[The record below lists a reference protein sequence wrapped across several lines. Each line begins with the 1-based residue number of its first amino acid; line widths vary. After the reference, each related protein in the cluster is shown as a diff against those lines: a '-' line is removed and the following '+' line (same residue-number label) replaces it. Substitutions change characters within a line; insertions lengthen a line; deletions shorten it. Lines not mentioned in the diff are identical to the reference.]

1 MASKITPA
9 ASPASVI
16 STEAHHS
23 NLVISTEANHSNL
36 VISTE
41 AQRSGEIAA
50 LTNAHLR
57 LESNSAPENSECRD
71 LSTTAAKAQP
81 PVEMTEG
88 AAPGCSIFSIS
99 RRHFLTTLAAASLTP
114 KAFAEPPIHTPRFTV
129 LSLFHPQRLILHADT
144 EPLPLLLNNQPTNLP
159 RGDSL
164 TIDAPTPTLK
174 ILTPA
179 TFAVEVPN
187 KLRRTY
193 RGTLTIDN
201 ADAHLRCVVG
211 IERELAVASI
221 VAAES
226 PPHATPHALAAQ
238 AVAARS
244 FLVGATTSH
253 VDADFCD
260 TTHCQFLR
268 EPPLPESPF
277 TKATQRTTGLVLQ
290 YRSSADDSTHTLA
303 AMYSRSCGGRTR
315 TLAELGLPARNYP
328 YYAVDCAFCRAHPE
342 LWQRN
347 IDTQQRNNER
357 ARLDYNR
364 IHGWSALP
372 GHIDNATALHIEGRG
387 VGHGLG
393 LCQLGAA
400 AMAAHGAT
408 FAEILTHY
416 YPNTALA
423 HVT

>member
-1 MASKITPA
+1 MANEITRVSSKRHNLGWPILSGFIGKGGVSRESATAPA
-9 ASPASVI
+9 
-16 STEAHHS
+16 
-23 NLVISTEANHSNL
+23 
-36 VISTE
+36 
-41 AQRSGEIAA
+41 GEP
-50 LTNAHLR
+50 LTQ
-57 LESNSAPENSECRD
+57 
-71 LSTTAAKAQP
+71 T
-81 PVEMTEG
+81 
-88 AAPGCSIFSIS
+88 
-99 RRHFLTTLAAASLTP
+99 RRAFLATIAAASLAP
-114 KAFAEPPIHTPRFTV
+114 KTFAEPPTYTPRFTV
-129 LSLFHPQRLILHADT
+129 LSLFRPRRLILHADMET
-144 EPLPLLLNNQPTNLP
+144 LTLLLNNRPTTLP
-159 RGDSL
+159 RGESL
-164 TIDAPTPTLK
+164 TIETPTHTLK
-174 ILTPA
+174 ILTPT

-193 RGTLTIDN
+193 TGTLTIDN
-201 ADAHLRCVVG
+201 VGAHLRCIVG
-211 IERELAVASI
+211 IERELAIASI

-244 FLVGATTSH
+244 FLLGATTSH
-253 VDADFCD
+253 ADADFCD

-268 EPPLPESPF
+268 EPPPPASPF
-277 TKATQRTTGLVLQ
+277 TKAAQRTAGLALQ
-290 YRSSADDSTHTLA
+290 YRNPADDSTRTLA

-315 TLAELGLPARNYP
+315 TLTELGLPARSYP
-328 YYAVDCAFCRAHPE
+328 YYAVDCTFCRAHPE
-342 LWQRN
+342 LWQRE
-347 IDTQQRNNER
+347 IDTQQPNNER

-372 GHIDNATALHIEGRG
+372 GHIDSATALHIEGRG